1 MATEQPD
8 SGSNEQ
14 RLQEILHSYLQAIDA
29 GKASDQEEIVRQHPD
44 LADELR
50 AFFADQKKLD
60 LLAKSMRGGPLTEGL
75 PSREMAVPAFG
86 TKVRYFGDYEVL
98 EEIARGGMGIV
109 YKA

>member
-1 MATEQPD
+1 MTTQHPE

-14 RLQEILHSYLQAIDA
+14 RLEQILHSCLQAMDA
-29 GKASDQEEIVRQHPD
+29 GKAPDQKEIVRQHPD

-60 LLAKSMRGGPLTEGL
+60 LLAKSMRGGSLTEGL

-86 TKVRYFGDYEVL
+86 SKVRYFGDYEVL
-98 EEIARGGMGIV
+98 EE
-109 YKA
+109 